1 MFRKK
6 LIWYLYPT
14 YLLVTLISLVAVT
27 WYSSYSFRRFYL
39 DQTRTELNTLAHFA
53 AEKMSPILQ
62 TGNSGEINEIC
73 KKLGDAG
80 DGQIRVTVILPS
92 GKVLGDSDEDPA
104 KMEDHSDRPE
114 IIDALKKGFGWSFSR
129 LSPTLGINMM
139 YVAIPIKEKEENIAV
154 VRTSIPTT
162 AIDRALSNIYV
173 KIFWGGIAIAICA
186 AGISWVISRWI
197 SQPVVEM
204 KQVAQGFA
212 EGELDLRV
220 PIPAPLELNALA
232 KALNE
237 MAKQLHDR
245 ILTITKQRNE
255 LEAVLSSMIEG
266 VFAVDADGHIMTVNK
281 AAADLL
287 KIDQTDSLGRSVEE
301 IVRNVDLHRF
311 IQKTVESEQLE
322 EADIL
327 LPTNGNRYFQL
338 HGVSLSDSQGHKSGA
353 VIVLNDMT
361 RIRRL
366 ENIRRDFVANV
377 SHELRTPVTSIQ
389 GFVEA
394 LLEGGVKEPQ
404 QIERY
409 LKIIAKHSNRLNT
422 IIDDLLSL
430 SRLEEDE
437 EKRKIS
443 FEQVP
448 LKQVLTGAVELSSV
462 KAAAEKNIT
471 VDVVCEDQINAKVNV
486 AFLEQAIVNLVDNAI
501 KYSEPGGTIQVSV
514 QHGDKEVAIAVQD
527 EGCGIDKK
535 HLSRI
540 FERFYVVDKGR
551 SRKLGG
557 TGLGLSI
564 VKHIAQIHGGHVT
577 VKSTPGKG
585 STFTIHLPTE

>member
-53 AEKMSPILQ
+53 AEQISPVLQ
-62 TGNSGEINEIC
+62 TKESAELNEIC

-80 DGQIRVTVILPS
+80 DGQIRITVILPS

-104 KMEDHSDRPE
+104 IMEDHSDRPE
-114 IIDALKKGFGWSFSR
+114 IIDAFTKGFGWSLR

-139 YVAIPIKEKEENIAV
+139 YVAIPIKEQGEAVAV
-154 VRTSIPTT
+154 VRTAIPAT
-162 AIDRALSNIYV
+162 AIDQALSNIYV
-173 KIFWGGIAIAICA
+173 KILWGGVAIAICS
-186 AGISWVISRWI
+186 AGISLVISRRI
-197 SQPVVEM
+197 SQPIVEM
-204 KQVAQGFA
+204 KQVAQRFA

-220 PIPAPLELNALA
+220 PISAPSELGALA

-237 MAKQLHDR
+237 MAKQLYDR

-266 VFAVDADGHIMTVNK
+266 VLAVDADGHIMSVNK

-287 KIDQTDSLGRSVEE
+287 KIDPTDALGRNVEE
-301 IVRNVDLHRF
+301 IIRNVDLHDF
-311 IQKTVESEQLE
+311 IQKTVESKQLV
-322 EADIL
+322 EANIL
-327 LPTNGNRYFQL
+327 LLTNGSRYFQL
-338 HGVSLSDSQGHKSGA
+338 HGASLSDSQGHTSGA

-361 RIRRL
+361 QIRRL
-366 ENIRRDFVANV
+366 ENVRRDFVANV

-394 LLEGGVKEPQ
+394 LLEGGIQEPKQ
-404 QIERY
+404 VERY

-443 FEQVP
+443 FEQVS
-448 LKQVLTGAVELSSV
+448 LKPVLASAVELSSI
-462 KAAAEKNIT
+462 KAAEKNIT
-471 VDVVCEDQINAKVNV
+471 VDVVCEDQIETKVNV
-486 AFLEQAIVNLVDNAI
+486 AFLEQAIVNLIDNAI

-514 QHGDKEVAIAVQD
+514 QRGDKEVVIAVHD
-527 EGCGIDKK
+527 EGCGIEKK
-535 HLSRI
+535 HLTRI

-557 TGLGLSI
+557 TGLGLAI
-564 VKHIAQIHGGHVT
+564 VKHITQVHAGHVT
-577 VKSTPGKG
+577 VESSPGVG
-585 STFTIHLPTE
+585 STFTIHLPADE

>member
-1 MFRKK
+1 M
-6 LIWYLYPT
+6 
-14 YLLVTLISLVAVT
+14 LISLVAVT

-39 DQTRTELNTLAHFA
+39 EKTRTELNTLAHFA
-53 AEKMSPILQ
+53 AEQISPILQ
-62 TGNSGEINEIC
+62 TKESAELNEIC
-73 KKLGDAG
+73 KKLGDAS
-80 DGQIRVTVILPS
+80 DGQIRITVILPS

-104 KMEDHSDRPE
+104 IMEDHSDRPE
-114 IIDALKKGFGWSFSR
+114 IIDAFTKGFGWSPR

-139 YVAIPIKEKEENIAV
+139 YVAIPIKEQGEAVAV
-154 VRTSIPTT
+154 VRTAIPAT
-162 AIDRALSNIYV
+162 AIDQALSNIYV
-173 KIFWGGIAIAICA
+173 KILWGGVAIAICS
-186 AGISWVISRWI
+186 AGISLVISRRI
-197 SQPVVEM
+197 SQPIVEM
-204 KQVAQGFA
+204 KQVAQRFA

-220 PIPAPLELNALA
+220 PISAPSELGALA

-237 MAKQLHDR
+237 MAKQLYDR

-255 LEAVLSSMIEG
+255 LEAVLSSMVEG
-266 VFAVDADGHIMTVNK
+266 VLAVDADGHIVSINK

-287 KIDQTDSLGRSVEE
+287 MIDSIHAQGRNVEE
-301 IVRNVDLHRF
+301 IIRNVDLHQF
-311 IQKTVESEQLE
+311 IRKTVDSEQST

-327 LPTNGNRYFQL
+327 LPTGGGRYFQL
-338 HGVSLSDSQGHKSGA
+338 HGASLSDSQGHTSGA

-361 RIRRL
+361 RIRHL

-394 LLEGGVKEPQ
+394 LCEGGIQEPK

-443 FEQVP
+443 FEKVP
-448 LKQVLTGAVELSSV
+448 LKQVLASAVELSSV
-462 KAAAEKNIT
+462 KATEKNMT
-471 VDVVCEDQINAKVNV
+471 VELVCEDQIEEKVNV
-486 AFLEQAIVNLVDNAI
+486 VFLEQAVVNLVDNAI
-501 KYSEPGGTIQVSV
+501 KYSEPDGKIRVSV
-514 QHGDKEVAIAVQD
+514 QRSDKEVAIAVQD
-527 EGCGIDKK
+527 EGCGIEKK
-535 HLSRI
+535 HLARI

>member
-39 DQTRTELNTLAHFA
+39 DQTRMELNTLAHFA
-53 AEKMSPILQ
+53 AEKISPVLQ
-62 TGNSGEINEIC
+62 TKESDELNEIC

-80 DGQIRVTVILPS
+80 DNQIRVTVILPS

-104 KMEDHSDRPE
+104 IMKDHLDRPE
-114 IIDALKKGFGWSFSR
+114 IIDALKKGFGWSLR
-129 LSPTLGINMM
+129 LSPTIGINMM
-139 YVAIPIKEKEENIAV
+139 YVAIPVKEKGEYVAV
-154 VRTSIPTT
+154 VRTAISAT
-162 AIDRALSNIYV
+162 AIDQALSNIYV
-173 KIFWGGIAIAICA
+173 KIFWGGVAIAICA
-186 AGISWVISRWI
+186 AGISLVISRRI
-197 SQPVVEM
+197 SQPIVEM
-204 KQVAQGFA
+204 KQIAQRFA
-212 EGELDLRV
+212 EGKLDLRV
-220 PIPAPLELNALA
+220 PIPDTLELGALA

-237 MAKQLHDR
+237 MAKQLYDR

-266 VFAVDADGHIMTVNK
+266 VLAVDADGHIMSVNK

-287 KIDQTDSLGRSVEE
+287 KIDPTDALGRNVEE
-301 IVRNVDLHRF
+301 VIRNVDLHRF
-311 IQKTVESEQLE
+311 IRKTVESKQLV
-322 EADIL
+322 EANIL
-327 LPTNGNRYFQL
+327 LLANGSRYFQL
-338 HGVSLSDSQGHKSGA
+338 HGASLSDSQGHTSGA

-361 RIRRL
+361 RTRRL

-394 LLEGGVKEPQ
+394 LLEGAVKGPEQ
-404 QIERY
+404 VERY

-430 SRLEEDE
+430 SRLEEDG

-443 FEQVP
+443 FEQVS
-448 LKQVLTGAVELSSV
+448 LKPVLAGAVELSSV
-462 KAAAEKNIT
+462 KAAEKNMTI
-471 VDVVCEDQINAKVNV
+471 DLICEDRIETKVNV
-486 AFLEQAIVNLVDNAI
+486 AFLEQAVVNLVDNAT
-501 KYSEPGGTIQVSV
+501 KYSEPGGRIQISV
-514 QHGDKEVAIAVQD
+514 QRSDKEVAIAVQD
-527 EGCGIDKK
+527 EGCGIEKK
-535 HLSRI
+535 QFERI

>member
-14 YLLVTLISLVAVT
+14 YLLVTLISLIAVT

-53 AEKMSPILQ
+53 AEKISPILQ
-62 TGNSGEINEIC
+62 TGESDKLNEIC

-80 DGQIRVTVILPS
+80 DSQIRVTVILPS

-104 KMEDHSDRPE
+104 NMEDHSDRPE
-114 IIDALKKGFGWSFSR
+114 IIDALNKGFGWSLSR

-139 YVAIPIKEKEENIAV
+139 YVAIPVKENGENVAV

-162 AIDRALSNIYV
+162 AIDQALSNIYV

-186 AGISWVISRWI
+186 AGICWVISRWI

-232 KALNE
+232 KALNQ

-409 LKIIAKHSNRLNT
+409 LKIISKHSNRLNT

-448 LKQVLTGAVELSSV
+448 LKQMLTGAVELSSV
-462 KAAAEKNIT
+462 KAAEKNIS

-486 AFLEQAIVNLVDNAI
+486 AFMEQAIVNLVDNAI
-501 KYSEPGGTIQVSV
+501 KYSEPGGVIQVSV
-514 QHGDKEVAIAVQD
+514 QHGNKEVAIAVQD

-535 HLSRI
+535 HLGRI

-585 STFTIHLPTE
+585 STFTIHLPTD